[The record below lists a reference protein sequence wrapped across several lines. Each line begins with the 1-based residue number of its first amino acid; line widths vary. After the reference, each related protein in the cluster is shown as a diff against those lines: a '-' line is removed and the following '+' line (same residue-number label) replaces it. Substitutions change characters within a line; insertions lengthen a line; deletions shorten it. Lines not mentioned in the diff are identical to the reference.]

1 MRYIIYQKLNK
12 KHWYISM
19 LSRILLI
26 PYILNFQM
34 KLAAESKRGE
44 KGQRVKWDVMRV
56 WMRRKAGWEMSID

>member
-1 MRYIIYQKLNK
+1 MVVNEASAIVGHKDNRMRYIIYQKLNK

-44 KGQRVKWDVMRV
+44 KGQRVK
-56 WMRRKAGWEMSID
+56 